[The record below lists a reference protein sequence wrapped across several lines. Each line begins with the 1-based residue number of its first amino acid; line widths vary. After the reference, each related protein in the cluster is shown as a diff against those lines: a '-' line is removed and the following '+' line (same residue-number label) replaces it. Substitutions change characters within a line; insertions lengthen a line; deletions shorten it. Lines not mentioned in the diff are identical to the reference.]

1 MSPTDEARPEIV
13 LREAEDSDV
22 GSLTTILARS
32 FFPINA
38 YVKAALPDTSLM
50 REWWR
55 KVYREEISSSAC
67 HPLIACD
74 ASNSEDSVVGVACLR
89 LIDPSQDAVGG
100 FWDRH
105 PWTPDHDQTRWGPPV
120 ACMMHYEQKLM
131 HDVGMP
137 YYLLE
142 LLAVDHAY
150 KGQSIGR
157 RLVLAA
163 CDIADHGGLAIFLQ
177 SGSARDF
184 YLRLNRG
191 FKVQAEPDWNGY
203 RACVLVRPRMGA

>member
-1 MSPTDEARPEIV
+1 MSPNNHARQEV
-13 LREAEDSDV
+13 GVREAEDSDLD
-22 GSLTTILARS
+22 SLTTILARS
-32 FFPINA
+32 FFPVNA

-55 KVYREEISSSAC
+55 EVYREEISSSAC

-74 ASNSEDSVVGVACLR
+74 PSNDEDSVVGVVCLR
-89 LIDPSQDAVGG
+89 LINPGEDAVGG
-100 FWDRH
+100 FWARH
-105 PWTPDHDQTRWGPPV
+105 PWTPDHNQAKWGPPV

-131 HDVGMP
+131 HDGGLP

-142 LLAVDHAY
+142 LLAVDHDY
-150 KGQSIGR
+150 KGQGIGM
-157 RLVLAA
+157 RLVLSA
-163 CDIADHGGLAIFLQ
+163 CDIADHGGRPVFLQ

-191 FKVQAEPDWNGY
+191 FRVEAEPDWNGY
-203 RACVLVRPRMGA
+203 RACLLVRPRKGA